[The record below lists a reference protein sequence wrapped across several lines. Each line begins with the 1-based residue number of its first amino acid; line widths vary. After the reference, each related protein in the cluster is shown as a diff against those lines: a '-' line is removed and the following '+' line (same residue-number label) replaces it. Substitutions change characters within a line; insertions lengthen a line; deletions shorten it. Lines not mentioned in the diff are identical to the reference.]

1 MGVKNSTPKQKL
13 NIDHERFTHAEL
25 NSESNQIDS
34 FIAINFSKFDYEYWL
49 KNLYEIKRDPNSKL
63 LFLPLS

>member
-1 MGVKNSTPKQKL
+1 MGVKNSTPKLKL

-34 FIAINFSKFDYEYWL
+34 FIAINFSQFDYEYWL
-49 KNLYEIKRDPNSKL
+49 KNLH
-63 LFLPLS
+63 